1 MTRRPPPAPIGR
13 SGTRLLGGRVFGV
26 ESNTDLAD
34 DKWPAIAN
42 QMMREDDAVQ
52 AGAEAV
58 ISTLMSARL
67 SVSPGDPASGFSRKL
82 ADDCAAMLG
91 TGSEPGMM
99 ARPLDDIVAEQVL
112 HELIG
117 VRYHE
122 PRWAYRPGFGVILDD
137 LEDREPA
144 AHRKWLVEG
153 GRLAGVEQSALAED
167 GYSLTTAW
175 ITIPA
180 DQLVVV
186 VRGKTGANW
195 NGRGLL
201 RGCYAAWRRKRHYE
215 DMAAIAAERW
225 AVGVPELHHNA
236 REAEEAGIPADE
248 HRGNVDTAREKL
260 ADFVAQEEDWVE
272 TAPGIEIRRIG
283 GDLDP
288 SAILS
293 LINHEKTAI
302 LTAML
307 LGFLQLGQTETG
319 ARAVGTVLETFFRR
333 AGDQALARITA
344 AWNGAARPGG
354 GVLHRWA
361 EWNHGPVDPR
371 LLPKLSHSGLIPHP
385 LVQLA
390 ERLDLGAVLKIT
402 EDRVIRNTLRAQLAL
417 DPEPEAV
424 AAPPVDAP
432 APGVTATPE
441 PIDV

>member
-1 MTRRPPPAPIGR
+1 MTRRAPPETTGR
-13 SGTRLLGGRVFGV
+13 PGVRIVGGRVVGI
-26 ESNTDLAD
+26 EANPDLTDER
-34 DKWPAIAN
+34 WPTVATR
-42 QMMREDDAVQ
+42 MLREDDAAQ
-52 AGAEAV
+52 AAAEAV

-99 ARPLDDIVAEQVL
+99 ARPLDEIVSEQVL

-117 VRYHE
+117 VRYAE
-122 PRWAYRPGFGVILDD
+122 PRWGYRPGFGVILED
-137 LEDREPA
+137 LEDRDGT

-153 GRLAGVEQSALAED
+153 GRLVGVEQAALPDD
-167 GYSLTTAW
+167 GFRLASTRV
-175 ITIPA
+175 TIPA

-186 VRGKTGANW
+186 VRGKTGQNW
-195 NGRGLL
+195 GGRGLL
-201 RGCYAAWRRKRHYE
+201 RGAYAAWMRKRHYE
-215 DMAAIAAERW
+215 DMAGIAAERW

-248 HRGNVDTAREKL
+248 HRANVETARAAL
-260 ADFVAQEEDWVE
+260 ADFVAQEETWVE

-283 GDLDP
+283 GDIDP
-288 SAILS
+288 SAILA

-319 ARAVGTVLETFFRR
+319 SRAVGTVLETFFRR

-361 EWNHGPVDPR
+361 EYNHGPVDPR

-390 ERLDLGAVLKIT
+390 ERLDLGAVLRVD
-402 EDRVIRNTLRAQLAL
+402 EDRVLRNTLRAQLAL
-417 DPEPEAV
+417 DPEPV

-441 PIDV
+441 PPDA